1 MSHLVF
7 NSYQRAIAQLQN
19 RGKSVKKLIKVLTVA
34 IALFSC
40 VTMPPIAQT
49 SAQTQISPAQELQ
62 KLLQQAVKQTELG
75 QLQQSLDTLQKA

>member
-1 MSHLVF
+1 MS
-7 NSYQRAIAQLQN
+7 SE
-19 RGKSVKKLIKVLTVA
+19 KIKVLAVA

-40 VTMPPIAQT
+40 VTMPLIAQT